1 MSYILDALRKS
12 EQERQRGKVP
22 DIHGAVSDAPNA
34 KARTN
39 VWPIITVAVIALN
52 VAILGYFW
60 LRMPSGNAPADTV
73 AVTPPAAS
81 PQPSVPAPS
90 PVQSPLQ
97 SQTTAPRSTSGSATA
112 PAMSIPPTMTT
123 PTASLPPSSNP
134 ADRMTAPAP
143 AVASTQTARTAPP
156 PPTPSRNTPD
166 LQQEQA
172 PLPNVGYLPQLE
184 ELPPYEREG
193 IPDMTFSSHMY
204 SSLPRF
210 RSIIINGKRLK
221 EGQYLSEDLQVRE
234 ITEGGVIMSFGNTLF
249 EVDVLGRWAQ

>member
-34 KARTN
+34 KARAN

-52 VAILGYFW
+52 VGILGYFW
-60 LRMPSGNAPADTV
+60 LRIPPGNAPADTV
-73 AVTPPAAS
+73 AGTPPPAS
-81 PQPSVPAPS
+81 NPPSVPAPS
-90 PVQSPLQ
+90 LVQPLVP
-97 SQTTAPRSTSGSATA
+97 STAHTPPTAARPASSAGVA
-112 PAMSIPPTMTT
+112 PAMNPSP
-123 PTASLPPSSNP
+123 AEVPPS
-134 ADRMTAPAP
+134 AAP
-143 AVASTQTARTAPP
+143 VQTARTAPP
-156 PPTPSRNTPD
+156 PTFTNTP
-166 LQQEQA
+166 QPEQEQA
-172 PLPNVGYLPQLE
+172 PLPKVGYLPQLE